1 MAPGRYLHG
10 MSTRA
15 GVDFDG
21 LMRHLMVVG
30 FGALTAWTA
39 VSTTGMA
46 LGVMQISPSAT
57 LRFLLA
63 VLVLVFAR
71 RTYLEVQEWRWNR
84 LPPDERFGF
93 ANPIWE
99 HPRTSELDLPGT
111 TDGSPGAPAVG

>member
-1 MAPGRYLHG
+1 

-15 GVDFDG
+15 HVDFDG

-30 FGALTAWTA
+30 FVALTAWTA
-39 VSTTGMA
+39 ATTTGMA
-46 LGVMQISPSAT
+46 LGLLQISPSAT

-71 RTYLEVQEWRWNR
+71 RTYWEVQEWRWRR
-84 LPPDERFGF
+84 LPPDERYGF

-99 HPRTSELDLPGT
+99 HARASEIEHLRGT
-111 TDGSPGAPAVG
+111 TADDREGDPDPRR

>member
-1 MAPGRYLHG
+1 
-10 MSTRA
+10 MSA
-15 GVDFDG
+15 KAQVDFDG

-39 VSTTGMA
+39 ASTIGMV
-46 LGVMQISPSAT
+46 LGVLQISPSAT

-71 RTYLEVQEWRWNR
+71 RTYWEVQEWRWRR

-99 HPRTSELDLPGT
+99 HARTSEVATPMSAGT
-111 TDGSPGAPAVG
+111 DREGELEPQR